1 MADTSPD
8 RLPRTQRARPTVRSA
23 DLRAVLAF
31 VEQLL
36 EVRSFAAVEA
46 VLLPGL
52 ARLLS
57 SDMAAYHHVDLRPD
71 ALEEIDVFWPYEHF
85 VPLAPA
91 YSSVMREHPFVRGFL
106 QLPRDPMRITD
117 FLSEREW
124 LHSSVYAE
132 SHGPLGARQQLS
144 YVLASRGSRLRAVTV
159 ARERGSYTDRER
171 DLLSLVGSHMRA
183 ALTRAYARPGDGR
196 ALRLV
201 PTVEP
206 VMLGRHDRVLHAVA
220 APSGSLLTARE
231 HEVMELVAVGLT
243 NTQVANRLQVACG
256 TVAKHLEHVYGKLG
270 VDNRIAALR
279 VLDGWEQSPVSHIG

>member
-1 MADTSPD
+1 LADTSPSQ
-8 RLPRTQRARPTVRSA
+8 PRTRQLARPTVRSV

-36 EVRSFAAVEA
+36 EVRSFATVET

-52 ARLLS
+52 AGLLS
-57 SDMAAYHHVDLRPD
+57 SDMAAYHHVDLRWD

-85 VPLAPA
+85 LPLAPA
-91 YSSVMREHPFVRGFL
+91 YNSVMRDHPFVRGFA

-159 ARERGSYTDRER
+159 ARARSAYTDRER
-171 DLLSLVGSHMRA
+171 DLLPLVGAHLKA
-183 ALTRAYARPGDGR
+183 ALTRAYAGPGGGR

-206 VMLGRHDRVLHAVA
+206 VVLGRHDRVLHAVP
-220 APSGSLLTARE
+220 APSGSPLTDRE

-243 NTQVANRLQVACG
+243 NTQVARRLQVADG

-279 VLDGWEQSPVSHIG
+279 VLDGWDRSTAS